1 MKPVISPAQIA
12 AQAYASQPLPNGRG
26 PAVAVGQ
33 PVPSAPAVR
42 SSPAF
47 TIELSA
53 ASQEAAAAGK
63 SRQPAAAK
71 TATDRSGYRVQDGG
85 LQGAGRR
92 EAPMAV
98 ARDAQAAASRNAQPG
113 DLIDI
118 RV

>member
-12 AQAYASQPLPNGRG
+12 AQAYASQPLPNGPGRTDAASRAAATQ
-26 PAVAVGQ
+26 PAN
-33 PVPSAPAVR
+33 R

-47 TIELSA
+47 TVELSA
-53 ASQEAAAAGK
+53 ASREAAAAGK

-71 TATDRSGYRVQDGG
+71 TVTDRSGDRVQDSG

-92 EAPMAV
+92 EAPLAV

-113 DLIDI
+113 GLIDI